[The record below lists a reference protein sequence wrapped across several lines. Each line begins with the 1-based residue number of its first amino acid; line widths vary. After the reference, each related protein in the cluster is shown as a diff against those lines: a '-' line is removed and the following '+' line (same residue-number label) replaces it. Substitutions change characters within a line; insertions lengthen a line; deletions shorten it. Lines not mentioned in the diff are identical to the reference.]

1 MVYKFWMHNSS
12 SIVHSVIEFLSALS
26 GFHAYVLILG
36 VLFVCGMGV
45 PIPEDITLITAGLLA
60 GQGKVTFIGAVVVG
74 FFGVLT
80 GDTILFLIG
89 RKFGRKVFAWP
100 VFNKVFTES
109 RIVTAELQI
118 MTHAKKICFTARFM
132 PGLRAPIFLTAG
144 IMKVPFKTFV
154 FQDGMAALLSVPT
167 WVYLGY
173 WFSDN
178 IDAALKFA
186 KELNA
191 VIIATLVIAVIVFI
205 YFQAKKKEV
214 KAP

>member
-1 MVYKFWMHNSS
+1 MENSPSFVHN
-12 SIVHSVIEFLSALS
+12 VIEFLSALS
-26 GFHAYVLILG
+26 GFHAYALILG

-60 GQGKVTFIGAVVVG
+60 GQGKITLLGAMVVG
-74 FFGVLT
+74 FFGVLV
-80 GDTILFLIG
+80 GDTILFLVG
-89 RKFGRKVFAWP
+89 QKYGRKVFTWP
-100 VFNKVFTES
+100 VFNKIFTES
-109 RIVTAELQI
+109 RIVKAELQI

-144 IMKVPFKTFV
+144 IMKVPFKTFLL
-154 FQDGMAALLSVPT
+154 QDGLAALVSVPV
-167 WVYLGY
+167 WIYLGY

-186 KELNA
+186 KDINT
-191 VIIATLVIAVIVFI
+191 IIIIVLVLAIGIFFYYQV
-205 YFQAKKKEV
+205 KKKEI

>member
-1 MVYKFWMHNSS
+1 MENSS
-12 SIVHSVIEFLSALS
+12 SIVHKVIEFLSALS
-26 GFHAYVLILG
+26 GVHAYGLIFG

-60 GQGKVTFIGAVVVG
+60 GQGKISLTGAMIVGFIG
-74 FFGVLT
+74 VLI

-89 RKFGRKVFAWP
+89 QKFGRKVFTWP

-109 RIVTAELQI
+109 TIVKAELQI

-144 IMKVPFKTFV
+144 IMKVPFRTFF
-154 FQDGMAALLSVPT
+154 FQDGLAAVLSVPV
-167 WVYLGY
+167 WIYLGY

-178 IDAALKFA
+178 IDEALAYA
-186 KELNA
+186 KDIN
-191 VIIATLVIAVIVFI
+191 VIIISVLVLAVAAFF
-205 YFQAKKKEV
+205 YFQWKKK
-214 KAP
+214 KNQPPTPQP